1 MYCLPV
7 GEIDVHMRCPIAFRR
22 SQQAGHTERLEI
34 ALEVCS
40 DGACTPPTRQRTFAS
55 SVSMLSPSPF
65 AFGGSGDRRPS
76 LESTPMAQRRRSSS
90 PAPGSG
96 PSRNAGGTT
105 LGPVDD
111 TLLLKPVSVR
121 QPEPEI
127 EPEPQPL
134 PVPEPDRRSVGAER
148 SFTSNSERGGTF
160 ERIKRT
166 ARRSLQSLLRRSR
179 SFRAA
184 NSQER
189 TSNAS
194 AYALDDDVDAGA
206 SVSASRQSSS
216 AHLQSQP
223 PPAEGQQSTRAE
235 KYRRRHSGLPDE
247 DRCTLTALT
256 RCSSPEATVAPPHVQ
271 LLTTQQSQQQAVI
284 VPITSKKRRLVDL
297 VFRK

>member
-1 MYCLPV
+1 
-7 GEIDVHMRCPIAFRR
+7 MRCPIAFCR

-34 ALEVCS
+34 ALEMCS
-40 DGACTPPTRQRTFAS
+40 DGASTPPPRQRTFAS

-65 AFGGSGDRRPS
+65 GFGGSGDRRPS

-90 PAPGSG
+90 PAPAPGSG

-105 LGPVDD
+105 LGHVDN

-121 QPEPEI
+121 QPEPEM
-127 EPEPQPL
+127 EPEPQPVR
-134 PVPEPDRRSVGAER
+134 VPEPDRRSVGAER

-184 NSQER
+184 SSQEC
-189 TSNAS
+189 TPNAS

-206 SVSASRQSSS
+206 SASVSASRQSSS
-216 AHLQSQP
+216 AQLQSQP
-223 PPAEGQQSTRAE
+223 PPAEGQHSTRAE

-256 RCSSPEATVAPPHVQ
+256 RCSSPEAAVAPPHVQ